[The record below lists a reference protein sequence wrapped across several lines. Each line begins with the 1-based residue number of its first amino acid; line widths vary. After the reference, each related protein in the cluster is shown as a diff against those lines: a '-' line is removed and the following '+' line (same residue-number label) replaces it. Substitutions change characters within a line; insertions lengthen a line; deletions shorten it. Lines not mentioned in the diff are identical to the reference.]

1 MRSLDGMEFFADA
14 HALCVDGRVR
24 RLGDLGLY
32 HVPGATKE
40 THCLR
45 STWERFCP
53 GYNPQFRYGSTVSVY
68 VNVQFKI

>member
-1 MRSLDGMEFFADA
+1 MIVCDETKLNFCSPFHARNPKIKVLMRSLDGMEFFADA
-14 HALCVDGRVR
+14 HTLCVDGRVR

-45 STWERFCP
+45 
-53 GYNPQFRYGSTVSVY
+53 
-68 VNVQFKI
+68 